1 LERYRV
7 AEGKSLGLDKIDQNE
22 RVLYEGDGKDDHHDE
37 FDRLRDELQALQKV
51 QYAENKRRVLVVI
64 QAMDTG
70 GKDGCVK
77 DVFSRVDPQGLNVK
91 AFKKPSEEEMRHDF
105 LWRIHQQV
113 PGNGHITV
121 FNRSHYEDIVAVR
134 VKKIFP
140 EKVWK
145 RRYQHILDF
154 ERMLAEEGTVIV
166 KFFLH
171 ISKEEQ
177 KSRLEARLL
186 NPGKYWKFNPDDL
199 ADRERWGKFMEAYED
214 VIEKTSRSHAPWY
227 VIPSDRKWYRNLCVA
242 RIMVDTLKKL
252 HMKFPEPTWDPTAI
266 SIDGEPPVAAR
277 GKKKS
282 ERKKDRAAEKESE
295 PVVAAEGDE

>member
-1 LERYRV
+1 MPVRGALERYLV
-7 AEGKSLGLDKIDQNE
+7 PEGESLKLAKIDQNE
-22 RVLYEGDGKDDHHDE
+22 RELYEGEGKEDCLE
-37 FDRLRDELQALQKV
+37 AFDQLREELQALQKV

-77 DVFSRVDPQGLNVK
+77 HVFSRVDPQGLNVK
-91 AFKKPSEEEMRHDF
+91 SFKKPSQEEMRHDF
-105 LWRIHQQV
+105 LWRVHQQV

-145 RRYQHILDF
+145 RRYRHITDF
-154 ERMLAEEGTVIV
+154 ERMLTDEGTVIV
-166 KFFLH
+166 KLFLH

-177 KSRLEARLL
+177 KRRLEARLV
-186 NPGKYWKFNPDDL
+186 NPAKHWKFNPDDL
-199 ADRERWGKFMEAYED
+199 ADRGRWGKFMEAYED
-214 VIEKTSRSHAPWY
+214 VIEKTSTKVAPWY

-252 HMKFPEPTWDPTAI
+252 DMKYPDPDWDPATI
-266 SIDGEPPVAAR
+266 SIDGDPPIAGR
-277 GKKKS
+277 
-282 ERKKDRAAEKESE
+282 E
-295 PVVAAEGDE
+295 

>member
-1 LERYRV
+1 MKL
-7 AEGKSLGLDKIDQNE
+7 AKIDQNE
-22 RVLYEGDGKDDHHDE
+22 RELYEGEGKEDCLE
-37 FDRLRDELQALQKV
+37 AFDQLREELQALQKV

-77 DVFSRVDPQGLNVK
+77 HVFSRVDPQGLNVK
-91 AFKKPSEEEMRHDF
+91 SFKKPSQEEMRHDF
-105 LWRIHQQV
+105 LWRVHQQV

-145 RRYQHILDF
+145 RRYRHITDF
-154 ERMLAEEGTVIV
+154 ERMLTDEGTVIV
-166 KFFLH
+166 KLFLH

-177 KSRLEARLL
+177 KRRLEARLV
-186 NPGKYWKFNPDDL
+186 NPAKHWKFNPDDL
-199 ADRERWGKFMEAYED
+199 ADRGRWGKFMEAYED
-214 VIEKTSRSHAPWY
+214 VIEKTSTKVAPWY

-252 HMKFPEPTWDPTAI
+252 DMKYPDPDWDPATI
-266 SIDGEPPVAAR
+266 SIDGDPPIAGR
-277 GKKKS
+277 
-282 ERKKDRAAEKESE
+282 E
-295 PVVAAEGDE
+295 